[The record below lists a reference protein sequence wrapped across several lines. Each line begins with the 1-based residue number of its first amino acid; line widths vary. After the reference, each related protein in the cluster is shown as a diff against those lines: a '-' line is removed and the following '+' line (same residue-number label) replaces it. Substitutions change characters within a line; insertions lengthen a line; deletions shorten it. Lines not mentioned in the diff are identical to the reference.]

1 MNATTLGATVSL
13 FFLVHEHEVSSSGM
27 ILQKTGW
34 SINVICDA
42 KSSGANIV
50 ASKDP
55 PGEAG
60 WSRDVVSRCGGCA
73 GGGARGILKAFT
85 GNVEDLMDPWYVLF
99 LLDRDDGFRETVPAD
114 VGLEDAAEEAIA
126 RDFDL
131 RVNSWRSWLVSH
143 FKL

>member
-1 MNATTLGATVSL
+1 M
-13 FFLVHEHEVSSSGM
+13 
-27 ILQKTGW
+27 
-34 SINVICDA
+34 ICDA

-60 WSRDVVSRCGGCA
+60 WSRDFVSRCGGCA

-99 LLDRDDGFRETVPAD
+99 LLDRDDGLRETVPAD
-114 VGLEDAAEEAIA
+114 VGLEGAAEEAIA

-131 RVNSWRSWLVSH
+131 LLRRLD
-143 FKL
+143 

>member
-1 MNATTLGATVSL
+1 
-13 FFLVHEHEVSSSGM
+13 
-27 ILQKTGW
+27 
-34 SINVICDA
+34 
-42 KSSGANIV
+42 
-50 ASKDP
+50 
-55 PGEAG
+55 
-60 WSRDVVSRCGGCA
+60 
-73 GGGARGILKAFT
+73 
-85 GNVEDLMDPWYVLF
+85 MDPWYVLF